1 MSYAS
6 QTIARHGGVT
16 NIAGSAAEAAAL
28 LRAINEGIG
37 ITDDTIVFS
46 ITPGVFPNTD
56 LMNRSSGSGE
66 GAGEGAEEEEKDGV
80 WVDEG
85 NPFVKEGDVVPVRPR
100 CVDQAMW
107 EVGGAGVALRLV
119 QLAQV
124 RSILLRISLFFTTPK
139 CWLADSLFRG
149 ALQTPHELS
158 RTLGILTDGLKFSW
172 QNSEDMER
180 IRES

>member
-46 ITPGVFPNTD
+46 ITPGVFPKSD
-56 LMNRSSGSGE
+56 LTSRSGGGD

-100 CVDQAMW
+100 CVDQSMW

-124 RSILLRISLFFTTPK
+124 RFLLLCISLFLYNTHV
-139 CWLADSLFRG
+139 LVD
-149 ALQTPHELS
+149 
-158 RTLGILTDGLKFSW
+158 
-172 QNSEDMER
+172 
-180 IRES
+180 

>member
-56 LMNRSSGSGE
+56 LMNRNSGSGE

-124 RSILLRISLFFTTPK
+124 RSSLLCISLFPMTCT
-139 CWLADSLFRG
+139 CWSVD
-149 ALQTPHELS
+149 
-158 RTLGILTDGLKFSW
+158 
-172 QNSEDMER
+172 
-180 IRES
+180 